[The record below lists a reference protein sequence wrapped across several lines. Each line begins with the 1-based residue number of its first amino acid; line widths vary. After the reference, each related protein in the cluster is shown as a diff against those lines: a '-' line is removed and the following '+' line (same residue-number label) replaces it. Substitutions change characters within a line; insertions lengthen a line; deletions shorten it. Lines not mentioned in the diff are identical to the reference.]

1 MTTLNDTLRKIEATE
16 ANLAKLE
23 KIWKQLSSLLPIAP
37 IFQYDQEQ
45 VERYDLLSRHFER
58 IRAAMPKIDGHE
70 IQNSIIPF
78 HDVFQNTLNIHQYGE
93 IGDSINFEKEA
104 REQGGHLSEYRF
116 RLIQKRQELA
126 RLVIFDIAKSIEEDI
141 KVLKNTEPDERN
153 KINHSAWD
161 AMQKKMSSIEII
173 IGNAAKKPARWHDM
187 MRHISY
193 REVSDLRDIESLDWP
208 SVKAGLEQALRK
220 EYDPIP
226 VEVEDLSVL
235 VARKPTGNVVVE
247 LKWKELSPTDFE
259 RLIYNIVVNT
269 DGYENT
275 QWLTHTNAPDRGR
288 DLSAFR
294 VHKDL
299 LSGVQ
304 RQRIIIAC
312 KHYTSKSVSTE
323 DVSLLRIQ
331 VELWEPPKVDVLVI
345 ATSSRFT
352 TDAIQLIEN
361 QNQKQGLRIEMWSDT
376 TLEHLL
382 SERPALIG
390 EFKLR

>member
-104 REQGGHLSEYRF
+104 REQGAHLSEYRF

-161 AMQKKMSSIEII
+161 AMQKKDELYR
-173 IGNAAKKPARWHDM
+173 NYNWQCRKKAR
-187 MRHISY
+187 
-193 REVSDLRDIESLDWP
+193 
-208 SVKAGLEQALRK
+208 
-220 EYDPIP
+220 
-226 VEVEDLSVL
+226 
-235 VARKPTGNVVVE
+235 
-247 LKWKELSPTDFE
+247 
-259 RLIYNIVVNT
+259 
-269 DGYENT
+269 
-275 QWLTHTNAPDRGR
+275 
-288 DLSAFR
+288 
-294 VHKDL
+294 
-299 LSGVQ
+299 
-304 RQRIIIAC
+304 
-312 KHYTSKSVSTE
+312 
-323 DVSLLRIQ
+323 
-331 VELWEPPKVDVLVI
+331 
-345 ATSSRFT
+345 
-352 TDAIQLIEN
+352 
-361 QNQKQGLRIEMWSDT
+361 
-376 TLEHLL
+376 TL
-382 SERPALIG
+382 A
-390 EFKLR
+390 